1 MDPDSE
7 DREEIRGCG
16 RPGPEGNKNLEETE
30 AEVEADS
37 ERDMESEAEP
47 ELMEERMERSIGNS
61 CSCTEDW
68 SDSTEL
74 VLGYLKE

>member
-1 MDPDSE
+1 M
-7 DREEIRGCG
+7 
-16 RPGPEGNKNLEETE
+16 EETGPE
-30 AEVEADS
+30 AEVEVDS

-47 ELMEERMERSIGNS
+47 ELMEERMERSMGNS

-74 VLGYLKE
+74 VLGYLKELLLHHHSVCLY

>member
-1 MDPDSE
+1 M
-7 DREEIRGCG
+7 
-16 RPGPEGNKNLEETE
+16 GNKNLEEAGPE
-30 AEVEADS
+30 AEVEADR
-37 ERDMESEAEP
+37 ERDIESEAEP

-74 VLGYLKE
+74 VLGYLEFMLYHPICVFVFLS